1 MTAMIALLALMVPGG
16 IEGGGEQPD
25 CEKLPQAVKE
35 QEDRY
40 WKVYMGQLKGDELA
54 EGAKL
59 DQLTTKL
66 KSCPAKPKTPAPKAS
81 AAVAPAPK
89 EANPK
94 PPEAQGA
101 VKPLEVQTVAKPLE
115 VQAAPRQ
122 VEVQTVA
129 KPLELQT
136 VAKPLELESVAK
148 PLEGQ
153 TVAKPLEDQ
162 SAIAATGGSPLRQ
175 DPSPN
180 EEAFCTIVREFAQ
193 QYRSLSER
201 DGNELRLAELRSA
214 RAEALR
220 QAMGTTQISSWTATL
235 TKPRTTG
242 DGDAVVQVRLPCGA
256 TLKTWNNAMTD
267 AGSGTLIAHDS
278 PLYGTLAKL
287 HEDQLVVIDGHLFQG
302 ARDGFTELSF
312 TEPGSMLHPEFLF
325 RFLNIR
331 AP

>member
-1 MTAMIALLALMVPGG
+1 MTAMIALLALMLSGG

-66 KSCPAKPKTPAPKAS
+66 KSCPPKPKTSAPKSS
-81 AAVAPAPK
+81 AAVAPAAK
-89 EANPK
+89 EPNPK

-101 VKPLEVQTVAKPLE
+101 AKPLEVQTVPKQLE
-115 VQAAPRQ
+115 VQTASKQ
-122 VEVQTVA
+122 VEVQTVP
-129 KPLELQT
+129 KQLELQT
-136 VAKPLELESVAK
+136 ATK

-153 TVAKPLEDQ
+153 TVAKPLQDP
-162 SAIAATGGSPLRQ
+162 SALAATGGSPMRQ

-256 TLKTWNNAMTD
+256 TFKTWNNAMTD
-267 AGSGTLIAHDS
+267 EGSGTLIAHDS

-312 TEPGSMLHPEFLF
+312 TELGSMLHPEFLF

-331 AP
+331 SP

>member
-25 CEKLPQAVKE
+25 CDKLPEAVKE

-40 WKVYMGQLKGDELA
+40 WKVYMGQLKGNELA

-59 DQLTTKL
+59 DKLTTML
-66 KSCPAKPKTPAPKAS
+66 KSCPPKPKTSPPQATT
-81 AAVAPAPK
+81 AVAPAPK
-89 EANPK
+89 EPNAK

-101 VKPLEVQTVAKPLE
+101 ATPLEIQTVPK
-115 VQAAPRQ
+115 Q
-122 VEVQTVA
+122 
-129 KPLELQT
+129 LELQT
-136 VAKPLELESVAK
+136 ASRPVDVQAVPKQLELQTATK

-153 TVAKPLEDQ
+153 TVAKPLQDP
-162 SAIAATGGSPLRQ
+162 SALAATGGSPRQ
-175 DPSPN
+175 EPSPN

-267 AGSGTLIAHDS
+267 EGSGTLIAHDS

-312 TEPGSMLHPEFLF
+312 TELGSMLHPEFLF

-331 AP
+331 SP

>member
-1 MTAMIALLALMVPGG
+1 MTAMIVLLALMVPGG
-16 IEGGGEQPD
+16 IEGGAEQD
-25 CEKLPQAVKE
+25 CEKLPQALKD

-66 KSCPAKPKTPAPKAS
+66 KTCPPKPKTIPPPKAS
-81 AAVAPAPK
+81 AAVAPAAK
-89 EANPK
+89 EASPS
-94 PPEAQGA
+94 PPEVQGA
-101 VKPLEVQTVAKPLE
+101 AKALEVQPVPKQLEVQVASRQVDLQTVPKPLEVQT
-115 VQAAPRQ
+115 AAI
-122 VEVQTVA
+122 
-129 KPLELQT
+129 
-136 VAKPLELESVAK
+136 K

-153 TVAKPLEDQ
+153 TVATVAKPLQDQ
-162 SAIAATGGSPLRQ
+162 SVLPAIGGSPRQ

-193 QYRSLSER
+193 QYRSLTER
-201 DGNELRLAELRSA
+201 EGNELRLAELRLA

-267 AGSGTLIAHDS
+267 EGSGTLIAHDS
-278 PLYGTLAKL
+278 LLYGTLAKL
-287 HEDQLVVIDGHLFQG
+287 HEDQLVVIDGQLFHG

-312 TEPGSMLHPEFLF
+312 TELGSMLHPEFLF

-331 AP
+331 SP

>member
-1 MTAMIALLALMVPGG
+1 MTAMIALLALMLSGG

-66 KSCPAKPKTPAPKAS
+66 KSCPPKPKTSAPKSS

-89 EANPK
+89 EPNPK

-101 VKPLEVQTVAKPLE
+101 ATPLEIQTVPKQLEVQTASRP
-115 VQAAPRQ
+115 
-122 VEVQTVA
+122 VEVQTVP
-129 KPLELQT
+129 KQLELQT
-136 VAKPLELESVAK
+136 ATK

-153 TVAKPLEDQ
+153 TVAKPLLDP
-162 SAIAATGGSPLRQ
+162 SALTATGGSPRQ

-201 DGNELRLAELRSA
+201 DGNELRLAELRSG

-267 AGSGTLIAHDS
+267 EGSGTLIAHDS

-312 TEPGSMLHPEFLF
+312 TELGSMLHPEFLF

-331 AP
+331 SP

>member
-1 MTAMIALLALMVPGG
+1 MTAMITLLALMVPGG

-40 WKVYMGQLKGDELA
+40 WKVYMGQLKGNEVA

-59 DQLTTKL
+59 DELTTKL
-66 KSCPAKPKTPAPKAS
+66 KSCPAKPKANAPKAS

-89 EANPK
+89 DANPK

-101 VKPLEVQTVAKPLE
+101 AKPLEVQTVPKQLE
-115 VQAAPRQ
+115 VQTASGQ
-122 VEVQTVA
+122 VEVQTA
-129 KPLELQT
+129 T
-136 VAKPLELESVAK
+136 K

-162 SAIAATGGSPLRQ
+162 TALAATGGSPMRQ
-175 DPSPN
+175 EPSPS

-193 QYRSLSER
+193 QYLSLSER
-201 DGNELRLAELRSA
+201 EGNELRLAELRSA

-220 QAMGTTQISSWTATL
+220 QAMGTTQILSWTATL

-312 TEPGSMLHPEFLF
+312 TELGSMLHPEFLF

-331 AP
+331 SP

>member
-1 MTAMIALLALMVPGG
+1 MTAMILLLALMVPGG

-25 CEKLPQAVKE
+25 CDKLPQAVKE

-40 WKVYMGQLKGDELA
+40 WKVYMGQLKGNELA

-66 KSCPAKPKTPAPKAS
+66 KSCPPPKPKTTPPQAS
-81 AAVAPAPK
+81 AAVAPAAPK
-89 EANPK
+89 ELTPK
-94 PPEAQGA
+94 PPELPAA
-101 VKPLEVQTVAKPLE
+101 AKPLE
-115 VQAAPRQ
+115 VQAVPKPL
-122 VEVQTVA
+122 EVQTASRQLDLQTVP
-129 KPLELQT
+129 KPLEVQT
-136 VAKPLELESVAK
+136 AAIK

-153 TVAKPLEDQ
+153 TVATVAKPLQEI
-162 SAIAATGGSPLRQ
+162 SVLPATGGSPSQ

-220 QAMGTTQISSWTATL
+220 QAMGTTQILSWRGTL

-267 AGSGTLIAHDS
+267 EGSGTLIAHDS

-312 TEPGSMLHPEFLF
+312 TELGSMLHPEFLF
-325 RFLNIR
+325 RFLTIR
-331 AP
+331 SP

>member
-1 MTAMIALLALMVPGG
+1 MTAMIALLALLVPGG
-16 IEGGGEQPD
+16 IEGGGEPD
-25 CEKLPQAVKE
+25 CEKLPQALKE

-66 KSCPAKPKTPAPKAS
+66 KSCPAKPTTSPPKAN
-81 AAVAPAPK
+81 AAAAPAALK
-89 EANPK
+89 EPNPK
-94 PPEAQGA
+94 VPEAQGA
-101 VKPLEVQTVAKPLE
+101 AKPLEVQTTPKPLE
-115 VQAAPRQ
+115 IQTASRQ
-122 VEVQTVA
+122 VEVQPVP
-129 KPLELQT
+129 KQLEVQT
-136 VAKPLELESVAK
+136 VTK

-153 TVAKPLEDQ
+153 TVATVAKPLQDQ
-162 SAIAATGGSPLRQ
+162 SALAATGGSPRQ

-180 EEAFCTIVREFAQ
+180 EDAFCTIVREFAQ

-201 DGNELRLAELRSA
+201 EGNELRLAELRLA

-267 AGSGTLIAHDS
+267 EGSGTLIAHDS

-312 TEPGSMLHPEFLF
+312 TELGSMLHPEFLF

-331 AP
+331 SP